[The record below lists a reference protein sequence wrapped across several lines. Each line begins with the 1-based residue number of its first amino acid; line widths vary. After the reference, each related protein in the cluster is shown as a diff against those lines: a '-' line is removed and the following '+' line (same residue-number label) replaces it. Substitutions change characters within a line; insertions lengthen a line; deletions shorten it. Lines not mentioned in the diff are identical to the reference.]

1 MSLNV
6 TGQIRILK
14 DERGIYK
21 TTLSTKE
28 TNENGEENMVF
39 MQINV
44 GFRRGTELKNKSII
58 EIKEGFLSF
67 FRVKNGQEDA
77 EGKITYR
84 YYPKLI
90 VLDFELIED
99 GVDEVYQHR
108 RFEENKSDH
117 TFNYNDFNIGTADD
131 LPF

>member
-1 MSLNV
+1 MSLNL
-6 TGQIRILK
+6 TGQIKILK

-28 TNENGEENMVF
+28 TDENGEENKVF

-44 GFRRGTELKNKSII
+44 GFRRGTEIKNKSII
-58 EIKEGFLSF
+58 EIKDGFLSF
-67 FRVKNGQEDA
+67 FRVKNGQEDE
-77 EGKITYR
+77 EGKNSYR

-90 VLDFELIED
+90 VLDFELIEE
-99 GVDEVYQHR
+99 GVDEVYQYR
-108 RFEENKSDH
+108 KNEKTENNH
-117 TFNYNDFNIGTADD
+117 TFDYNDFNIGTTDD